1 MPSSRASRLTVE
13 DKLRVA
19 EQLDWL
25 GVRWIE
31 GGYPQANPKDE
42 EFFRRAPADLV
53 LTNAE
58 LVAFG
63 STRRPAGK
71 VDVDPTLAAL
81 VGGRAPPPSASWA
94 RAGDF
99 HVTEA
104 LRTTLD
110 EGVAMVGESVAFL
123 AGEGLRVF
131 LDLEH
136 FFDGY
141 KANPEYALRVLEAAV
156 VNGAETVVLCDTNG
170 GSLPHEVQRITGDVV
185 RFVGAGAGVGHPHP
199 ERLGL
204 RGGQTPWPPW
214 WRGATQV
221 QGTVN
226 GYGERTGNANLMTVV
241 PDLTLKL
248 GVATLPEGHLER
260 LTVVSHRVAELVN
273 LPPHPAD
280 PFVGASAFAHKG
292 GLHTSAL
299 GRAGG
304 ATYEHVDPAVVGK
317 PHPGAG
323 LRPRW
328 PGRHGHEGRGVRRGA
343 RRPGR
348 RHVVRGAQADG
359 GGGLAVRGGRR
370 LARAADAPGGRLAAR
385 LLRGRGLPGVELPPG
400 GPGDARRPRGGQ
412 HRGHGEAV
420 GRRRAPGGGGGGQR
434 AGQRPRLGRPPG
446 PGWTVP
452 RPRPHPPHRPSR
464 SGWFDGGAATGAV
477 VRVLVDSTDG
487 ERVWTTVG
495 VDSNVIEA
503 SWQALVD
510 LARVRPAARRRVACR
525 RWLHPTTCR
534 PPPTSSRACTSRRRG
549 RPDSWLA
556 DRARRAR
563 RRAAVG
569 PPDGQPRPP
578 TSATP

>member
-1 MPSSRASRLTVE
+1 MSTNAPVGGGTGADPVLPAAVDIFDTTLRDGAQFEGISLTVE

-42 EFFRRAPADLV
+42 EFFRRAPSDLS
-53 LTNAE
+53 LKNAE

-81 VGGRAPPPSASWA
+81 VGAGTSTVCIVGKSW
-94 RAGDF
+94 DF

-123 AGEGLRVF
+123 KAEGLRVF
-131 LDLEH
+131 FDAEH

-141 KANPEYALRVLEAAV
+141 KANAEYALRVLEAAM
-156 VNGAETVVLCDTNG
+156 VNGADCVVLCDTNG
-170 GSLPHEVQRITGDVV
+170 GSLPHEVQRITTDVV
-185 RFVGAGAGVGHPHP
+185 SFVGGSTAVGIHTQNDS
-199 ERLGL
+199 GCAVANSVAAVV
-204 RGGQTPWPPW
+204 G
-214 WRGATQV
+214 GATQV

-226 GYGERTGNANLMTVV
+226 GYGERTGNANLMTVI

-260 LTVVSHRVAELVN
+260 LTIVSHRVAELVN

-304 ATYEHVDPAVVGK
+304 ATYEHIDPAIVGN
-317 PHPGAG
+317 HTRV
-323 LRPRW
+323 L
-328 PGRHGHEGRGVRRGA
+328 VS
-343 RRPGR
+343 
-348 RHVVRGAQADG
+348 D
-359 GGGLAVRGGRR
+359 LGGRAGMSMKAAEFGVE
-370 LARAADAPGGRLAAR
+370 LDDRAAAALSEDLKQLEAEGWLFESADASLELRMRRAAGWEQDYFEVEAYRVSSYHREGPVMPDDQVEVSTEATVKLWVGGERLAAV
-385 LLRGRGLPGVELPPG
+385 GEGN
-400 GPGDARRPRGGQ
+400 GPVNALDS
-412 HRGHGEAV
+412 AV
-420 GRRRAPGGGGGGQR
+420 RRALNGRFP
-434 AGQRPRLGRPPG
+434 ALGRIHL
-446 PGWTVP
+446 TDFKV
-452 RPRPHPPHRPSR
+452 RVV
-464 SGWFDGGAATGAV
+464 DGGAATGAV
-477 VRVLVDSTDG
+477 VRVLIDSTDG

-503 SWQALVD
+503 SWQALMD
-510 LARVRPAARRRVACR
+510 SLQFGLLHAAE
-525 RWLHPTTCR
+525 
-534 PPPTSSRACTSRRRG
+534 
-549 RPDSWLA
+549 
-556 DRARRAR
+556 
-563 RRAAVG
+563 
-569 PPDGQPRPP
+569 
-578 TSATP
+578 